1 MNLSGQALSPLT
13 DSTEQLQDDIDMS
26 IDESAKAED
35 RTTAKPEGLAHN
47 MISIHTLGSLCATC
61 VWRLSKQDDDTD
73 P

>member
-1 MNLSGQALSPLT
+1 
-13 DSTEQLQDDIDMS
+13 MS